1 MGSPRQAKGFYVLV
15 VLLLVA
21 LVVDYLVGNI
31 ADIISEFVKSN
42 AGIGLFLVVSLASI
56 AGQLYLLSKV
66 KTVANIQG
74 IRKSSSLNYVQ
85 VIQYILIAIIIIIIA
100 QVITGS
106 YYSTPL
112 LSISTT
118 ISYGLTIIIMGI
130 LAWKLLVWFR
140 SSKNLALLLYGLAA
154 AVIIFNAIFTIILF
168 DSILMEK
175 PQTIT
180 RESEIIFNLGF
191 EPGTSM
197 SLVVTSQ
204 STSYSAYFLL
214 TWGGTIMI
222 LRHNIQRIGR
232 IKFWALVS
240 FPIVFFMS
248 NYFALYQE
256 LYPESA
262 VTQALSVN
270 FAIPILIY
278 SGIVTICGI
287 LFGVGFLLIAKSV
300 SSASRVKEYM
310 RITGFG
316 FILFFTASS
325 ATVLQAAYPPF
336 GLANVSMVG
345 LCAYLIYFG
354 LYFSAVSVANDVQL
368 RHVIRKTLLD
378 KSKLLDSLGDAQ
390 MKQEL
395 EKSVFDVVKNNAD
408 RLERESGAPPVM
420 TEQEIHQYSDVVIR
434 EIRR

>member
-1 MGSPRQAKGFYVLV
+1 
-15 VLLLVA
+15 
-21 LVVDYLVGNI
+21 
-31 ADIISEFVKSN
+31 
-42 AGIGLFLVVSLASI
+42 
-56 AGQLYLLSKV
+56 
-66 KTVANIQG
+66 
-74 IRKSSSLNYVQ
+74 
-85 VIQYILIAIIIIIIA
+85 
-100 QVITGS
+100 
-106 YYSTPL
+106 
-112 LSISTT
+112 
-118 ISYGLTIIIMGI
+118 
-130 LAWKLLVWFR
+130 
-140 SSKNLALLLYGLAA
+140 
-154 AVIIFNAIFTIILF
+154 
-168 DSILMEK
+168 
-175 PQTIT
+175 
-180 RESEIIFNLGF
+180 
-191 EPGTSM
+191 
-197 SLVVTSQ
+197 
-204 STSYSAYFLL
+204 
-214 TWGGTIMI
+214 
-222 LRHNIQRIGR
+222 
-232 IKFWALVS
+232 
-240 FPIVFFMS
+240 MS
-248 NYFALYQE
+248 NYFALYSE

-345 LCAYLIYFG
+345 LCAYLKYFG

-420 TEQEIHQYSDVVIR
+420 TEQEIHQYLDVVIR